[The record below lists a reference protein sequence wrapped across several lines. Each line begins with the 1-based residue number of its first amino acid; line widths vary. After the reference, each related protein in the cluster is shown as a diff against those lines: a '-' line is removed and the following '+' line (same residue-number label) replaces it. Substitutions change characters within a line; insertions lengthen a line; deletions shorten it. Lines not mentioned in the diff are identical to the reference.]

1 MKKTIIFIPH
11 YKGSFATL
19 FQLALYI
26 KDKKEAVPHFVLY
39 FEDDSQ
45 ARKTLGNHNIDFSTY
60 KVRWFTKMPLIGPLI
75 KLVADLI
82 YSVCL
87 VNRLSPVQAMICAV
101 ETHKLEYA
109 LISVLNKRKIN
120 TIVLQWAQTVPKEY
134 YQSVRNK
141 TKPNNIVSMI
151 RDRFKKHIRG
161 VAEKIFRVKFAES
174 YGDGDAKYFAVMGPY
189 YRELFCSQ
197 GVSEKKLVVTGHP
210 EFDRLHE
217 LSLGIKNP
225 DLKQTI
231 LEDFGLDNAKPI
243 WILARE
249 AIVYFK
255 LVSREKDKE
264 DICTILEILSGYHP
278 EVQIVLKLHPRDS
291 SEYYDFVKQKFPHV
305 IVIHEC
311 DLLSLVAACDL
322 YISQISN
329 TMMWAVALDKPVISY
344 DFNNQSYWHYFR
356 DKEGIIKADSPQELA
371 DKVRVVRN
379 DGMTSEEYQD
389 CQVAKWKYMIL
400 DGKASERIADLAL
413 LGKQ

>member
-1 MKKTIIFIPH
+1 MKKRIIFIPH

-39 FEDDSQ
+39 FDDDSQ
-45 ARKTLGNHNIDFSTY
+45 ARETLENHGIDFSIY
-60 KVRWFTKMPLIGPLI
+60 KIRWFTKMPLVGRAI
-75 KLVADLI
+75 KLVAHLI
-82 YSVCL
+82 YSVGL
-87 VNRLSPVQAMICAV
+87 VNRLSPVQAMVCAV

-109 LISVLNKRKIN
+109 LISVLNRRNIN
-120 TIVLQWAQTVPKEY
+120 TIVLQWAQTIPKEY

-141 TKPNNIVSMI
+141 TNADNVVSIVQ
-151 RDRFKKHIRG
+151 DRFKKRMRG
-161 VAEKIFRVKFAES
+161 VVEKIFSVKFAES
-174 YGDGDAKYFAVMGPY
+174 YGDGNAKYFAVMGPY

-217 LSLGIKNP
+217 LSLGIKGP
-225 DLKQTI
+225 TIKQTI
-231 LEDFGLDNAKPI
+231 LEDFGLDNAKPV

-255 LVSREKDKE
+255 LVSQEKDKE
-264 DICTILEILSGYHP
+264 DICTVLDILSEYHP
-278 EVQIVLKLHPRDS
+278 QVQIVLKLHPRDS
-291 SEYYDFVKQKFPHV
+291 EEYYDFVKNTFPHV
-305 IVIHEC
+305 ILIHEC
-311 DLLSLVAACDL
+311 DLYSLIAACDL

-344 DFNNQSYWHYFR
+344 DFNNQPYWHYFR

-371 DKVRVVRN
+371 EKVKV
-379 DGMTSEEYQD
+379 TEEKGLRPEDYQM
-389 CQVAKWKYMIL
+389 CQIAREKYMTF
-400 DGKASERIADLAL
+400 DGKARQRIAELIM
-413 LGKQ
+413 KQ

>member
-45 ARKTLGNHNIDFSTY
+45 ARKTLRNHKIDFSTY
-60 KVRWFTKMPLIGPLI
+60 KARWFTKMPLIGPLI
-75 KLVADLI
+75 KLLADLI
-82 YSVCL
+82 YSVSL
-87 VNRLSPVQAMICAV
+87 VNRLSPVQAMVCAV

-109 LISVLNKRKIN
+109 LISVLKRRKIN

-141 TKPNNIVSMI
+141 TKADNIVSML
-151 RDRFKKHIRG
+151 RGRFKKYIRG
-161 VAEKIFRVKFAES
+161 VAEKIFSVKFAES
-174 YGDGDAKYFAVMGPY
+174 YGEGDAKYFAVMGPY
-189 YRELFCSQ
+189 YREMFCSQ
-197 GVSEKKLVVTGHP
+197 GVSEKKLMVTGHP
-210 EFDRLHE
+210 EFDRLYE
-217 LSLGIKNP
+217 LSLGLKNP
-225 DLKQTI
+225 GFKQTI
-231 LEDFGLDNAKPI
+231 VEDFGLDSAKPI

-264 DICTILEILSGYHP
+264 DICTILEILSEYHP

-291 SEYYDFVKQKFPHV
+291 VEYYDFVKNTFPHV
-305 IVIHEC
+305 VVIHEC
-311 DLLSLVAACDL
+311 DLYSLIAACDL

-329 TMMWAVALDKPVISY
+329 TMMWAIALDKPIISY
-344 DFNNQSYWHYFR
+344 DFNSQPHWHYFR
-356 DKEGIIKADSPQELA
+356 DKEGIIKADSPRDLA
-371 DKVRVVRN
+371 EKVQAIK
-379 DGMTSEEYQD
+379 EEGLSPED
-389 CQVAKWKYMIL
+389 LNMCQVARERYMTF
-400 DGKASERIADLAL
+400 DGKARQRITELIT
-413 LGKQ
+413 KEI